1 MGTTNQ
7 ANLEDYTEES
17 CFSHL
22 SASPA
27 FENLPLQSSIMAAKS
42 QENSSPIKVN
52 EKILPDD
59 NNQKVKI
66 GRSVSLSKINTKANG
81 NDEAAQPQNSKRKTP
96 DHPSPIK
103 DSPKGNLSAKETK
116 AKFENKL
123 QEKYRNQRNMKD
135 TKKDAN
141 KFKGRACKKTNEVIE
156 DPLAK
161 MIRDMHA
168 DVKEMK
174 QDQKKTTN
182 TIKELSLK
190 LSKIEKKSNENDL
203 NNKKAIKDI
212 NNKVSNIEDQVT
224 TKLLAEIEPSLN
236 GIKTQIEDNVNQNL
250 RRIVQEELMLQKMA
264 ESKSDNEDKQEDEDE
279 KNKKI
284 QKKVKKKN
292 QKKIEDEEGPSAKD
306 LSSSSSSEEN
316 GDKK

>member
-42 QENSSPIKVN
+42 QENSSPIKMN
-52 EKILPDD
+52 EKILPDE

-103 DSPKGNLSAKETK
+103 DSPKGNLSVKETK

-141 KFKGRACKKTNEVIE
+141 KFKGRACKKTTEVIE

-161 MIRDMHA
+161 MIRDTHA
-168 DVKEMK
+168 DIKEMK
-174 QDQKKTTN
+174 QDQRKQP
-182 TIKELSLK
+182 ILS
-190 LSKIEKKSNENDL
+190 
-203 NNKKAIKDI
+203 
-212 NNKVSNIEDQVT
+212 
-224 TKLLAEIEPSLN
+224 
-236 GIKTQIEDNVNQNL
+236 
-250 RRIVQEELMLQKMA
+250 
-264 ESKSDNEDKQEDEDE
+264 
-279 KNKKI
+279 
-284 QKKVKKKN
+284 
-292 QKKIEDEEGPSAKD
+292 
-306 LSSSSSSEEN
+306 
-316 GDKK
+316 